1 MSNKNVFPKN
11 LRSWANIMNENSA
24 KLGKTRRA
32 KRSASRNSG
41 TPKSP
46 RSGDTKGSGN
56 NMMIYTTRP
65 IILGT
70 GETVRGHWTRAVD
83 PEGDYGGPYADV
95 LDLVRNPRYKSDM
108 NNIQK
113 NMNRASRKRRQ

>member
-1 MSNKNVFPKN
+1 
-11 LRSWANIMNENSA
+11 MNENSA

-32 KRSASRNSG
+32 KRSPSRNSR

-46 RSGDTKGSGN
+46 RSGDTKGTGD

-65 IILGT
+65 IVLGT
-70 GETVRGHWTRAVD
+70 GQTVRGHWTRAVD

-95 LDLVRNPRYKSDM
+95 LDLIRNSRYKSDM